1 MRPSGEAGGGRGGGC
16 LFTEHVPHPQG
27 AERAAPGLPR
37 AAGFP
42 RAVPRE
48 DREEGERGSGKND
61 PERGAAAG
69 PGTPPRG

>member
-1 MRPSGEAGGGRGGGC
+1 M
-16 LFTEHVPHPQG
+16 PHPQG